1 VRPVTLDWSA
11 YTSGSTFNIGGN
23 NMGLYELAKLG
34 SVSARQRKVSVGSMT
49 VGKAETSQ
57 MVRAADGTFK
67 LNVSLWAL
75 VARRFTI

>member
-1 VRPVTLDWSA
+1 MDWSA

>member
-1 VRPVTLDWSA
+1 VTLDWSA

>member
-1 VRPVTLDWSA
+1 
-11 YTSGSTFNIGGN
+11 
-23 NMGLYELAKLG
+23 MGLYELAKLG